1 MKISTKGRYALR
13 VMLDLALNQTGGFI
27 PLKDISERQDITVKY
42 LEQIVIP
49 LTRAGYL
56 KSSRGAGGGYR
67 LARNPK
73 EYKIGNILR
82 IMEGNLSPVAC
93 LEDDPNECPR
103 SEICPTLSFW
113 EGLNRTIEEYV
124 DSVTLEDLLKKDTK
138 QACAG

>member
-1 MKISTKGRYALR
+1 MR

-56 KSSRGAGGGYR
+56 KSSRGTGGGYR
-67 LARNPK
+67 LARSPK

-82 IMEGNLSPVAC
+82 VMEGNLSPLAC

-124 DSVTLEDLLKKDTK
+124 DGITLEDLLKKDTK

>member
-56 KSSRGAGGGYR
+56 KSSRGTGGGYR
-67 LARNPK
+67 LARSPK

-82 IMEGNLSPVAC
+82 VMEGNLSPLAC

-124 DSVTLEDLLKKDTK
+124 DGITLEDLLKKDTK

>member
-1 MKISTKGRYALR
+1 
-13 VMLDLALNQTGGFI
+13 MLDLALNQTGGFI

-56 KSSRGAGGGYR
+56 KSSRGTGGGYR
-67 LARNPK
+67 LARSPK

-82 IMEGNLSPVAC
+82 VMEGNLSPLAC

-124 DSVTLEDLLKKDTK
+124 DGITLEDLLKKDTK

>member
-42 LEQIVIP
+42 LEQIAIP

-56 KSSRGAGGGYR
+56 KSSRGTGGGYR
-67 LARNPK
+67 LARSPK

-82 IMEGNLSPVAC
+82 VMEGNLSPVTC

-124 DSVTLEDLLKKDTK
+124 DGITLEDLLKKDTK

>member
-1 MKISTKGRYALR
+1 MR

-67 LARNPK
+67 LARSPK

-82 IMEGNLSPVAC
+82 VMEGNLSPLAC

-124 DSVTLEDLLKKDTK
+124 DGITLEDLLKKDTK